1 MRLIRLLAAA
11 LVLAFATPVAA
22 QPAETFSLLT
32 PTGQRLTSAELLG
45 KPYAIFFGFTHCP
58 EVCPTTLAELQAVLD
73 EVGPAADKLSI
84 FFVTVDPERDGGP
97 ELANYL
103 DAFGPRFVGL
113 HGSAEETAAAARAF
127 RVVYNKVP
135 LEGGGYT
142 MEHTAAVFLVDPRGR
157 LADRLSYQMP
167 LAAQVQRLKRFLA
180 GS

>member
-1 MRLIRLLAAA
+1 MRLIRLLATA
-11 LVLAFATPVAA
+11 LALAFATPASA

-32 PTGQRLTSAELLG
+32 PTGLRLTSADLLG

-73 EVGPAADKLSI
+73 EIGPDADKLSF
-84 FFVTVDPERDGGP
+84 FFVTIDPERDGGP

-103 DAFGPRFVGL
+103 DAFGERFVGL

-135 LEGGGYT
+135 LDGGGYT
-142 MEHTAAVFLVDPRGR
+142 MDHTAAVFLVDRRGR
-157 LADRLSYQMP
+157 LVDKLAYQMP
-167 LAAQVQRLKRFLA
+167 LADQVQRLKRLIA
-180 GS
+180 GP